1 MFTTKLKLVIPPYLV
16 TTMAWYEDAGYIE
29 RNEFIADSIRN
40 HIDCV
45 TTGLGGD
52 NTSPTVELEVQIPAL
67 LALKLWWTARRNKTS
82 VSNIVNEALAFSL
95 PNLLE
100 QNQAQEEFRLE
111 IEMTG

>member
-40 HIDCV
+40 HIDYV
-45 TTGLGGD
+45 TGPGGN

-67 LALKLWWTARRNKTS
+67 LTLKLWWIARRNKTS
-82 VSNIVNEALAFSL
+82 ISNIVNEALSFSI

-100 QNQAQEEFRLE
+100 LNQAREDFRWE
-111 IEMTG
+111 IELGE